1 MAEEKGAVEK
11 LGEGAKKGVER
22 MKEGAKST
30 VDKVR
35 DEAKSRV
42 DKATEDVKERLG
54 MKPRDPYMDYGL
66 LIIRI
71 GLAMFMIHGF
81 QKLTGLD
88 GTAAFFANVGIPAAG
103 VFAVIVGL
111 VEFFGGL
118 AMLLGV
124 ATRVAGALLATVLLV
139 AILTVKLKLGWPAIE
154 IDLAMLSMALGV
166 GLAGPGKLSLRE
178 MLAKDKRDHILN
190 KL

>member
-1 MAEEKGAVEK
+1 MAEEKEKGAVEK
-11 LGEGAKKGVER
+11 LGEGAKKGMDR

-30 VDKVR
+30 VAGARSSLDKVT
-35 DEAKSRV
+35 D
-42 DKATEDVKERLG
+42 DVKEKLG
-54 MKPRDPYMDYGL
+54 MKPRDPYLDYGL
-66 LIIRI
+66 LMIRI

-88 GTAAFFANVGIPAAG
+88 GTAGFFANVGIPAAG
-103 VFAVIVGL
+103 LMAVVVGL

-124 ATRVAGALLATVLLV
+124 ATRLFGALLAIVMLV
-139 AILTVKLKLGWPAIE
+139 AITTVKLKAGWPAME
-154 IDLAMLSMALGV
+154 IDLAFLTMSIGMALT
-166 GLAGPGKLSLRE
+166 GPGKLSLRE
-178 MLAKDKRDHILN
+178 MLTKNKKDHILN